1 MTHTVLHFVFT
12 ASGAGCLVQALRK
25 AGRNDQVIISCDDL
39 SFGPINPSDYAS
51 RSKWVENELGQ
62 TDRDEMAKPS
72 ERDWYEALF
81 PDNRKVAWLTR
92 RSATEYAGFLDWLWR
107 YGDAPCDIVD
117 LTEVEISYPPPADGM
132 PRSPRL
138 AMSLGMLHHDTIR
151 NNKLWDLAEPLQAT
165 ARRGYFD
172 RWEQLR
178 SENSPLRIIDGGQL
192 VSAPITFFDS
202 LLMSYVTVE
211 WQRVSRVVGTAMVSS
226 MEIIQT
232 GDTFLAAR
240 INALAKKGRLELRG
254 ESALEM
260 RSSEVRLP
268 RARG

>member
-117 LTEVEISYPPPADGM
+117 LTEVEISYPPRRTACPDRRGWRCLLVCFITIPYVTTSCGIWPSRCKRPRAADISIDG
-132 PRSPRL
+132 S
-138 AMSLGMLHHDTIR
+138 
-151 NNKLWDLAEPLQAT
+151 NF
-165 ARRGYFD
+165 ARRT
-172 RWEQLR
+172 RRCALSMAASWCRHR
-178 SENSPLRIIDGGQL
+178 SHFSTRC
-192 VSAPITFFDS
+192 
-202 LLMSYVTVE
+202 
-211 WQRVSRVVGTAMVSS
+211 
-226 MEIIQT
+226 
-232 GDTFLAAR
+232 
-240 INALAKKGRLELRG
+240 
-254 ESALEM
+254 
-260 RSSEVRLP
+260 
-268 RARG
+268 